1 MSVVI
6 YFFLIIAGSVQ
17 QRKNWKQSV
26 GERQE
31 DALQHIQDLSE
42 KTIKRLNKEISAKN
56 MTPRFNDT
64 LIEMKKSDVTEWE
77 RKAEGELSRVT
88 EELDEATRK
97 RRLP

>member
-1 MSVVI
+1 M
-6 YFFLIIAGSVQ
+6 
-17 QRKNWKQSV
+17 

-56 MTPRFNDT
+56 MTLGFNDT
-64 LIEMKKSDVTEWE
+64 LIGMKKSDVAEWE
-77 RKAEGELSRVT
+77 RKVEGELSRVT